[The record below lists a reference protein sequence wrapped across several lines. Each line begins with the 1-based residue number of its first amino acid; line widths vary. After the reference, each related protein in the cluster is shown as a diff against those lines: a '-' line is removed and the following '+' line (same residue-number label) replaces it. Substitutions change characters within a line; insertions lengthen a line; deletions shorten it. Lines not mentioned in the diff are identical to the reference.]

1 MLVRLSSKEPHGHIS
16 CGPTTCRRDRR
27 GPVQCASDKISVIN
41 PEILAQL
48 FYLSFQITTLFF
60 VCVCTKTGY
69 QISADFKYSQKCV
82 PHCAIPKKPFLLF
95 NLGNFL
101 ICLDVCVYSGPGEA
115 YEEPR
120 LTCWYGE
127 LPYTYARSTMAANMQ
142 V

>member
-1 MLVRLSSKEPHGHIS
+1 MCPPL
-16 CGPTTCRRDRR
+16 C
-27 GPVQCASDKISVIN
+27 N
-41 PEILAQL
+41 
-48 FYLSFQITTLFF
+48 
-60 VCVCTKTGY
+60 TKKN
-69 QISADFKYSQKCV
+69 FC
-82 PHCAIPKKPFLLF
+82 LLF

-127 LPYTYARSTMAANMQ
+127 LPYTYSRSTMAANMQ